1 MMKRNHTGKVTEL
14 TRLPMNKN
22 EILQLVK
29 EHFQE
34 GGVRDDGSCSEY
46 YGDPDAF
53 VKFARELYDEGYTK
67 GFKVGHDAGWEL
79 NEEVSHRGL

>member
-1 MMKRNHTGKVTEL
+1 MMKRNHTGKATEL

-53 VKFARELYDEGYTK
+53 VKFYRKAYTEGWREGNDDGMNSVEEGM
-67 GFKVGHDAGWEL
+67 V
-79 NEEVSHRGL
+79 

>member
-1 MMKRNHTGKVTEL
+1 MTDEQIF
-14 TRLPMNKN
+14 
-22 EILQLVK
+22 ELVK

-53 VKFARELYDEGYTK
+53 VKFAREIFEEGQQEEIRRQKTGIGYVNGMLVVDE
-67 GFKVGHDAGWEL
+67 F
-79 NEEVSHRGL
+79 

>member
-14 TRLPMNKN
+14 TRLPMNK
-22 EILQLVK
+22 EQILQLVK

-46 YGDPDAF
+46 YGDLDAF
-53 VKFARELYDEGYTK
+53 VKFAEAIYEEGYDDGCFQAT
-67 GFKVGHDAGWEL
+67 GG
-79 NEEVSHRGL
+79 N

>member
-1 MMKRNHTGKVTEL
+1 MMLNF
-14 TRLPMNKN
+14 MNTQVILMTK
-22 EILQLVK
+22 EQILQLVK

-53 VKFARELYDEGYTK
+53 VKFARKVISKEYSQGYDDGYGSGYDQGCYEAT
-67 GFKVGHDAGWEL
+67 GGQ
-79 NEEVSHRGL
+79 

>member
-1 MMKRNHTGKVTEL
+1 MTKD
-14 TRLPMNKN
+14 

-46 YGDPDAF
+46 YGDTDAF
-53 VKFARELYDEGYTK
+53 VKFYCEAYSEGWREG
-67 GFKVGHDAGWEL
+67 
-79 NEEVSHRGL
+79 NEEGWD

>member
-1 MMKRNHTGKVTEL
+1 MPYNTL
-14 TRLPMNKN
+14 ISNQPMTD
-22 EILQLVK
+22 EQILELVK

-53 VKFARELYDEGYTK
+53 VKFARALFEEGYSE
-67 GFKVGHDAGWEL
+67 GYDVGYDIGYEGGTL
-79 NEEVSHRGL
+79 DGE

>member
-1 MMKRNHTGKVTEL
+1 MT
-14 TRLPMNKN
+14 KN

-46 YGDPDAF
+46 YGDTDAF
-53 VKFARELYDEGYTK
+53 VKFVEKIYQEGYLDGCNEGYLEGYDEGCEAT
-67 GFKVGHDAGWEL
+67 GG
-79 NEEVSHRGL
+79 N

>member
-34 GGVRDDGSCSEY
+34 GDYVVDSITTEY
-46 YGDPDAF
+46 
-53 VKFARELYDEGYTK
+53 
-67 GFKVGHDAGWEL
+67 
-79 NEEVSHRGL
+79 S

>member
-1 MMKRNHTGKVTEL
+1 MMKRNHTGKATEL

-53 VKFARELYDEGYTK
+53 VKFYRKAYSEGWREGNDDGMNSVEEGM
-67 GFKVGHDAGWEL
+67 V
-79 NEEVSHRGL
+79 

>member
-1 MMKRNHTGKVTEL
+1 MTKD
-14 TRLPMNKN
+14 